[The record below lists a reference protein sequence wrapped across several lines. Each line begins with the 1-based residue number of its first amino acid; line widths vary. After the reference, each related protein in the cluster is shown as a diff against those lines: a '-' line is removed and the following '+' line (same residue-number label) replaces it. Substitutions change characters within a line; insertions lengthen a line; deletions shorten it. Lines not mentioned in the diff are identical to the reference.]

1 MKNTYFS
8 LISGQTVKRANGK
21 KVISSEDIQNLIT
34 ADELVRQTKKEAEEY
49 KKNVIV
55 ECETIKEKAEKEG
68 FEAGYHEWEQYLVHL
83 EQEIAKVREEM
94 HKLILPIALKAAKKI
109 VYTEVATSPDV
120 IVEIV
125 KETLKSV
132 AAHKKIVVY
141 VNKNDIEI
149 IEKNKTDL
157 KSIFENLESF
167 SVRDRDD
174 IEPGGCI
181 IQTEIGIINAKLKD
195 RLLTLETAFKA
206 LSQTKEPVL
215 KKASR
220 SEEKPKNDK

>member
-8 LISGQTVKRANGK
+8 LISGQIVKRANGK
-21 KVISSEDIQNLIT
+21 KVIPSEDIQNLIT
-34 ADELVRQTKKEAEEY
+34 AEELVRHTKEEATSY
-49 KKNVIV
+49 KKNVIT
-55 ECETIKEKAEKEG
+55 ECELIKDKAQKEG
-68 FEAGYHEWEQYLVHL
+68 FEAGYREWEKHLVQL
-83 EQEIAKVREEM
+83 EEEIAKVREEL

-109 VYTEVATSPDV
+109 VYTEIATSPNV

-141 VNKNDIEI
+141 VNKNDIDT
-149 IEKNKTDL
+149 IEKSKPEL
-157 KSIFENLESF
+157 KNLFENLESF

-195 RLLTLETAFKA
+195 RLLTLETAFQH
-206 LSQTKEPVL
+206 LSQNKDIVP
-215 KKASR
+215 KKATR
-220 SEEKPKNDK
+220 SEDKL